1 MALTDDIGALIAS
14 AQALT
19 TSFATRAAAIDA
31 AVAAAVAA
39 IPNMERTYW
48 VSALG
53 NNANAGDQAAPLATI
68 AEAVNRTPSGGMVTI
83 NLMAD
88 HVMAADVFVTNKV
101 VRIQT
106 DTPGVMRSLTHVAFV
121 RDINGVAH
129 VGVNGF
135 RMSNSQL
142 SFSGVREIVPS
153 INAQLNGLPVET
165 RSFAIAL
172 SSTHQTAVSLA
183 WMACEIVIPA
193 DRVTPLI
200 RHQQFP
206 INLALTAVTAPTP
219 LAGNLFEGIA
229 ANTAV
234 TSLSWLRSKT
244 ATV

>member
-14 AQALT
+14 AQNLT

-39 IPNMERTYW
+39 VPNMERTYW
-48 VSALG
+48 VSPVG

-68 AEAVNRTPSGGMVTI
+68 AEAVSRTPSGGMVTI

-88 HVMAADVFVTNKV
+88 HVMATDVFCTNKV
-101 VRIQT
+101 VRVQS
-106 DTPGVMRSLTHVAFV
+106 DTAGVMRSLTHVAFI
-121 RDINGVAH
+121 RDVAGVNH
-129 VGVNGF
+129 IGVNGF
-135 RMSNSQL
+135 RMSNSHL
-142 SFSGVREIVPS
+142 SFSGIREIVPS
-153 INAQLNGLPVET
+153 TNAQLNGLPVET

-172 SSTHQTAVSLA
+172 SSTHQTSVNLA
-183 WMACEIVIPA
+183 WMNCEIVIPA

-200 RHQQFP
+200 RHQSFP
-206 INLALTAVTAPTP
+206 LNLALTAVIAPTP
-219 LAGNLFEGIA
+219 LAGNLLEGIA